1 MAEVKIAADSGGGS
15 VGLAGPA
22 TTTSNAAEQFK
33 LPVADGSANQHLKT
47 DGSGNLGWASDA
59 GKILQVVSGT
69 TTSGTSTTSTSWVDT
84 GLTATIT
91 PASSSNKILVF
102 GAGQIGHYRD
112 YSGQGMGIRMVRTV
126 SSSDTEVYSGNGDE
140 FMSFDN
146 GQLVA
151 TRDRGSWATMISD
164 SPSTT
169 SACAYKVQVLVYT
182 SNNGGTAYFN
192 SHDAGTAYMHLLE
205 VAA

>member
-1 MAEVKIAADSGGGS
+1 MGSIKLPHASGNSMSIAA
-15 VGLAGPA
+15 PA
-22 TTTSNAAEQFK
+22 TNPTSDLTLT
-33 LPVADGSANQHLKT
+33 LPATIGSNGQYMKV
-47 DGSGNLGWASDA
+47 DGSGNLGWGSDA

-140 FMSFDN
+140 FMYFDN
-146 GQLVA
+146 TQMVA
-151 TRDRGSWATMISD
+151 TKVRGSWATMISD

-169 SACAYKVQVLVYT
+169 SACAYKVQVLIKI
-182 SNNGGTAYFN
+182 SSNGGTAYFN
-192 SHDAGTAYMHLLE
+192 ATDAGTAYMLLME
-205 VAA
+205 LAA

>member
-1 MAEVKIAADSGGGS
+1 MLAANAVVTGKITDGTIAAADIASG
-15 VGLAGPA
+15 V
-22 TTTSNAAEQFK
+22 T
-33 LPVADGSANQHLKT
+33 
-47 DGSGNLGWASDA
+47 
-59 GKILQVVSGT
+59 GKILQVVTGT
-69 TTSGTSTTSTSWVDT
+69 TTSGTTTTSTSWVDT

-91 PASSSNKILVF
+91 PTSSSNKILVF

-140 FMSFDN
+140 IMSFDN
-146 GQLVA
+146 GQMVA
-151 TRDRGSWATMISD
+151 TRDRGPWSTMISD

-169 SACAYKVQVLVYT
+169 SACAYKVQVLIYT

>member
-1 MAEVKIAADSGGGS
+1 MGAIKLPHASGNSMSIAA
-15 VGLAGPA
+15 PA
-22 TTTSNAAEQFK
+22 TNPASDLTLTLPTTIGSNGQYMK
-33 LPVADGSANQHLKT
+33 V
-47 DGSGNLGWASDA
+47 DGSGNLGWVTPPAS

-69 TTSGTSTTSTSWVDT
+69 TTSGTTTTSTSWVDT

-140 FMSFDN
+140 FMYFDN
-146 GQLVA
+146 TQMVA
-151 TRDRGSWATMISD
+151 TKVRGSWATMISD

-169 SACAYKVQVLVYT
+169 LSLI
-182 SNNGGTAYFN
+182 
-192 SHDAGTAYMHLLE
+192 HI
-205 VAA
+205 

>member
-1 MAEVKIAADSGGGS
+1 MA
-15 VGLAGPA
+15 L
-22 TTTSNAAEQFK
+22 TLN
-33 LPVADGSANQHLKT
+33 GSANTIAGLAVGGLPDGIVDTDMLAANAVVTGKIT
-47 DGSGNLGWASDA
+47 DGTIAAADIASGVT
-59 GKILQVVSGT
+59 GKILQVVTGT
-69 TTSGTSTTSTSWVDT
+69 TTSGTTTTSTSWVDT

-91 PASSSNKILVF
+91 PTSSSNKILVF

-140 FMSFDN
+140 IMSFDN
-146 GQLVA
+146 GQMVA
-151 TRDRGSWATMISD
+151 TRDRGPWSTMISD

-169 SACAYKVQVLVYT
+169 SACAYKVQVLIYT

>member
-1 MAEVKIAADSGGGS
+1 MTIKLVGSTSGS
-15 VGLAGPA
+15 VALDAPA
-22 TTTSNAAEQFK
+22 STTSGADVTFK
-33 LPVADGSANQHLKT
+33 LPVADGSANQLLKT

-59 GKILQVVSGT
+59 SGKILQVVSGT

-91 PASSSNKILVF
+91 PSSSSNKILVF
-102 GAGQIGHYRD
+102 AAGQIGHYRD
-112 YSGQGMGIRMVRTV
+112 YSGQGMGIRMVRTL
-126 SSSDTEVYSGNGDE
+126 SGSDTEVYSGNGDE
-140 FMSFDN
+140 IMSFDN
-146 GQLVA
+146 GQMVA
-151 TRDRGSWATMISD
+151 TRDRGPWSTMISD

-182 SNNGGTAYFN
+182 SASSGTAYFN

>member
-1 MAEVKIAADSGGGS
+1 MA
-15 VGLAGPA
+15 L
-22 TTTSNAAEQFK
+22 TLN
-33 LPVADGSANQHLKT
+33 GSANTIGGLAVGGVP
-47 DGSGNLGWASDA
+47 DGTIDADALAANAVTGGKLASGVG
-59 GKILQVVSGT
+59 GKILQIVSGT
-69 TTSGTSTTSTSWVDT
+69 TTSGTSTTSTSFVDT

-102 GAGQIGHYRD
+102 AAGQIGHYRD

-126 SSSDTEVYSGNGDE
+126 SSSDTEVYTGNGDE
-140 FMSFDN
+140 IMSFDN
-146 GQLVA
+146 GQMVA
-151 TRDRGSWATMISD
+151 TRDRGPWATMISD

-182 SNNGGTAYFN
+182 SASSGTAYFN
-192 SHDAGTAYMHLLE
+192 SHDAGTAYIHLLE

>member
-1 MAEVKIAADSGGGS
+1 MGSIKLPHASGNSMSIAA
-15 VGLAGPA
+15 PA
-22 TTTSNAAEQFK
+22 TNPASDLTLTLPATIGSNGQYMK
-33 LPVADGSANQHLKT
+33 V
-47 DGSGNLGWASDA
+47 DGSGNLGWGSDT

-69 TTSGTSTTSTSWVDT
+69 TTSGTTTTSTSWVDT

-112 YSGQGMGIRMVRTV
+112 YSGQGIGIRMVRSV

-140 FMSFDN
+140 FMYFDN
-146 GQLVA
+146 TQMVA
-151 TRDRGSWATMISD
+151 TKVRGSWATMISD

-169 SACAYKVQVLVYT
+169 SACAYKVQVLIKI
-182 SNNGGTAYFN
+182 SSNGGTAYFN
-192 SHDAGTAYMHLLE
+192 ATDSGTAYMHLME